1 MTSEDASV
9 YDDVERLTLEE
20 YGERIE
26 EDVLRQ
32 VEYVYDRGP
41 FYQEKYDSA
50 GVDVDAI
57 RGLDDVTDLPFTE
70 KDPLRESQ
78 AASPPFGRHRCC
90 DVADIEW
97 VYTSSGTTGAP
108 TFIGLTASDLDHWS
122 TVGARAAYAAG
133 VRPTDTTVGVI
144 AGGPFA
150 AAVTYDAHQ
159 RLGAT
164 VAPVGPG
171 QTDRIIAMFEKDCGS
186 ALLGTPSYAEYFLE
200 QVRERGLDPGTL
212 GVDKILVGGEPGTDD
227 VREEIESAFDCI
239 MTESMGNGDMSISI
253 WGECTHQNGMHFTGH
268 SLVYPELIDPE
279 TGEQLEWTTGAQ
291 GELVYTAINRECV
304 PLVRFRTRDHV
315 VVTETDCACG
325 RGSPCIRG
333 LGRTDDMFIV
343 RGVNVFP
350 SAVKDVVTDVEGT
363 TGHLRI
369 YPEVKDGQSVRAP
382 VEVTVEATDDPPDD
396 LVDRLERSI
405 RDRLQFRATVTV
417 VSDGTLDRSEYK
429 SQLVEFQ

>member
-1 MTSEDASV
+1 MTDESATV

-26 EDVLRQ
+26 ADFLRQ
-32 VEYVYDRGP
+32 VEYVYERGP
-41 FYQEKYDSA
+41 FYRETFDSA

-57 RGLDDVTDLPFTE
+57 RRLEDITELPFTE

-78 AASPPFGRHRCC
+78 AASPPFGHHRCC
-90 DVADIEW
+90 DPGDVER
-97 VYTSSGTTGAP
+97 VYTSSGTTGTP
-108 TFIGLTASDLDHWS
+108 TFIGLTASDLDRWS
-122 TVGARAAYAAG
+122 AVSARAAYAAG
-133 VRPTDTTVGVI
+133 VRPDDTTVGVI
-144 AGGPFA
+144 AGGPFV
-150 AAVTYDAHQ
+150 AAVTYDGHQ

-164 VAPVGPG
+164 IAPVGPG
-171 QTDRIIAMFEKDCGS
+171 QTDRIITMFEKDCGS

-200 QVRERGLDPGTL
+200 QVRERGLDPGAL
-212 GVDKILVGGEPGTDD
+212 GVDKVLVGGEPGTDD
-227 VREEIESAFDCI
+227 VREEIESAFDCT
-239 MTESMGNGDMSISI
+239 MTETMGNGDMCISI

-268 SLVYPELIDPE
+268 GAVYPELIDPE
-279 TGEQLEWTTGAQ
+279 TGERIEWTTGAQ

-315 VVTETDCACG
+315 VVTETDCDCG
-325 RGSPCIRG
+325 RGTPCIRG

-350 SAVKDVVTDVEGT
+350 SAVKDVVTDVAGT

-369 YPEVKDGQSVRAP
+369 YPTVKDGQSVRAP
-382 VEVTVEATDDPPDD
+382 VEITVEATDDAPGD
-396 LVDRLERSI
+396 LADRLERQI
-405 RDRLQFRATVTV
+405 RDRLQFRASVTLV
-417 VSDGTLDRSEYK
+417 PAGSLDRSEYK